1 MDASGTPRLLK
12 PFHFATN
19 PKTGQAIE
27 FLQDYGIPF
36 WRKATAAIRTHI
48 PDAIIFCEPVLDMTD
63 PSKEQKPILS
73 DEDVGPGCV
82 WAPHYYDGMTLM
94 TKSFS
99 RYLGMDS
106 VTQRPSISMEMISK
120 SYAMGISKLM
130 HEATFIGS
138 NGCPVLIGECG
149 IPFDLGG
156 RLGKPLFFGDHESK
170 TAFETGDFS
179 KCTMAMERTMSA
191 LEKAAVSYTIWCYQ
205 PENRNAIGD
214 GWNGE
219 DLSLFSVDQ
228 VTEGDEDNLFA
239 GGRSLEA
246 VIRPYPCRVAGDVVR
261 FSFGLFRK
269 DRRFDFVFKPDRHLA
284 VKETEIFLPRFQYP
298 HGVKVVIIPESSG
311 TYQLDWQQQT
321 MTFVHTDHVSVVHIK
336 VLKVFET
343 DPRPQLEDTSI
354 L

>member
-1 MDASGTPRLLK
+1 MKRIRLS
-12 PFHFATN
+12 HCVDR
-19 PKTGQAIE
+19 
-27 FLQDYGIPF
+27 FLSNSFPLF
-36 WRKATAAIRTHI
+36 WHVFLPTA
-48 PDAIIFCEPVLDMTD
+48 
-63 PSKEQKPILS
+63 
-73 DEDVGPGCV
+73 
-82 WAPHYYDGMTLM
+82 LM

-130 HEATFIGS
+130 HEATFMGS

-156 RLGKPLFFGDHESK
+156 RDRKPLFFPDHESK

-179 KCTMAMERTMSA
+179 KCTMAMDRTMSA

-219 DLSLFSVDQ
+219 DLSLFSLDQ
-228 VTEGDEDNLFA
+228 VAEGDDEDNLFP

-246 VIRPYPCRVAGDVVR
+246 VIRPYPCRIAGDLVR
-261 FSFGLFRK
+261 FSFRVFRR
-269 DRRFDFVFKPDRHLA
+269 DRRFDFVFKPDHRLA

-298 HGVKVVIIPESSG
+298 YGVTVTIIPESSG
-311 TYQLDWQQQT
+311 TYQLDWQQQKL
-321 MTFVHTDHVSVVHIK
+321 TFTHTDHVSIVHIK
-336 VLKVFET
+336 VLKVLET
-343 DPRPQLEDTSI
+343 DPRPQVDNSL